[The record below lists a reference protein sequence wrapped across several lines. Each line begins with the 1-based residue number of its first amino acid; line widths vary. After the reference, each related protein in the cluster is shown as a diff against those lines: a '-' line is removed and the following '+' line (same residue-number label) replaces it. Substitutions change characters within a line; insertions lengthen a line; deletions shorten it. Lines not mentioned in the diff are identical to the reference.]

1 MVIKRQS
8 LLVLSLLILVS
19 LSSLAKSFPDP
30 QEAGFHHCAL
40 IYEGFK
46 RDTASFKPY
55 LVRME
60 GEKPTATWLFD
71 SFLFLTQFTSTK
83 RRTEVDATDKKDWL
97 EILDRFFITPNGN
110 SLGDLGALER
120 AISEVTTELK
130 VEPPQKRQVIIIIPW
145 LNPACTD
152 FGDVNNDGKSENLAN
167 KKDRK
172 LVLKWFINEVK
183 TRWEKASYKHL
194 ELWGFYWMREDIASD
209 TENIRLASQLVH
221 EAGYKMLWIP
231 YYKASG
237 WETWSECGL
246 DVAIMQPNLAFSTW
260 IDGGNARRDRLRET
274 ADLARNK
281 KMGVEIEV
289 NYFITNPHFRQVFL
303 EYLRDGYLYGYQ
315 KGATAYFLGGDF
327 IQKTYNSGDK
337 NLRDLYDILCAYI
350 LGEEIKEP
358 TPVSVWSYS
367 KENKTLIAETNL
379 DTPTQIA
386 FLDIYFDLVQGPF
399 YGLIQVETKV
409 NETKSW
415 QVSGWAIRT
424 LNQSLA
430 NLTSSVQVVTVPV
443 QTMAHDIRVTITPF
457 LDPLPEVE
465 KILLDTT
472 SPGKIL
478 HRALDVSYQTISSTA
493 SGIYPDAPYKLTDG
507 QISKTG
513 FTSGLTVGWLKGTVA
528 LNFDLKKEVAIE
540 KVVVHTQGGSYAAVN
555 WPQNPVMYLS
565 NTKGQYHTEGLG
577 ALPQDIYPLIPSE
590 VKIVRTRS
598 PNDSDGIIEF
608 RPLKSTTGRY
618 LTFTAQTNGWLMLSE
633 VEIYLQGE
641 SSPLKKVSYTAKPLP
656 ASKSEDSYPDNGV
669 KLTDGIIATGFTPAL
684 ITGFNNEDNREY
696 IIDLQEPTK
705 ISVVKAWSLDGGLYA
720 IFGPEKITV
729 STSNNKIFWHSAGSA
744 FIDKPVTKELDAVS
758 YTLKLKGELT
768 CRYVKLTVWRKQ
780 GWAMLSEIEIQ

>member
-8 LLVLSLLILVS
+8 LLVFGLLVIVSLL
-19 LSSLAKSFPDP
+19 SLAKDFPDP
-30 QEAGFHHCAL
+30 KEAGFHHCAL

-71 SFLFLTQFTSTK
+71 SFLFLTQFTST
-83 RRTEVDATDKKDWL
+83 RRHTEVDATDKNDWL
-97 EILDRFFITPNGN
+97 EILDRFFTTPSGD
-110 SLGDLGALER
+110 SFGDLGALER
-120 AISEVTTELK
+120 AISDLITELK
-130 VEPPQKRQVIIIIPW
+130 VDLPQKRRVIIVIPW

-152 FGDVNNDGKSENLAN
+152 FGDINNDGKSENLAN
-167 KKDRK
+167 KKDRE

-183 TRWEKASYKHL
+183 TRWEKANYKHL

-209 TENIRLASQLVH
+209 TENIRLASRLVH

-237 WETWSECGL
+237 WQTWQECGL

-260 IDGGNARRDRLRET
+260 LDGGNARRDRLRET
-274 ADLARNK
+274 ADLAKNNN
-281 KMGVEIEV
+281 MGVEIEV
-289 NYFITNPHFRQVFL
+289 NYFITHPHFRQVFL

-327 IQKTYNSGDK
+327 IQKTYNSSDK
-337 NLRDLYDILCAYI
+337 NLRELYDILCAYI

-358 TPVSVWSYS
+358 TPVSVWNYN
-367 KENKTLIAETNL
+367 KENKTLIAETKL
-379 DTPTQIA
+379 DTPTRIA
-386 FLDIYFDLVQGPF
+386 LLDIYFDLAKEPF
-399 YGLIQVETKV
+399 YGFIQVETKA
-409 NETKSW
+409 NETDNY

-424 LNQSLA
+424 LNQSSA
-430 NLTSSVQVVTVPV
+430 SPVKVVTVPV
-443 QTMAHDIRVTITPF
+443 QNTAQKIRVICKPF
-457 LDPLPEVE
+457 LENQPEIE

-472 SPGKIL
+472 YQEQIL
-478 HRALDVSYQTISSTA
+478 HQALDASYQTVPSKA
-493 SGIYPDAPYKLTDG
+493 GGIYPDASYKLTDG
-507 QISKTG
+507 LISKTG
-513 FTSGLTVGWLKGTVA
+513 FVSGLTVGWNQGTVA
-528 LNFDLKKEVAIE
+528 LNFDLKKEATIE

-555 WPQNPVMYLS
+555 WPKNPVMYLS
-565 NTKGQYHTEGLG
+565 NTKGQYHTEGIG

-598 PNDSDGIIEF
+598 PIDADGTIEF
-608 RPLKSTTGRY
+608 RPLKLTKGRY

-641 SSPLKKVSYTAKPLP
+641 ASPLKKVSYTTKPLP
-656 ASKSEDSYPDNGV
+656 TAKKVDTYPDNGL

-684 ITGFNNEDNREY
+684 ITGFNNEDKREY

-705 ISVVKAWSLDGGLYA
+705 ISVVKAWCLDGGLNA

-729 STSNNKIFWHSAGSA
+729 STSNNKIIWHSAGSA
-744 FIDKPVTKELDAVS
+744 FIDKPATQELDAAS
-758 YTLKLKGELT
+758 YTLNLKEELT
-768 CRYVKLTVWRKQ
+768 CRYVKIAVWRKK